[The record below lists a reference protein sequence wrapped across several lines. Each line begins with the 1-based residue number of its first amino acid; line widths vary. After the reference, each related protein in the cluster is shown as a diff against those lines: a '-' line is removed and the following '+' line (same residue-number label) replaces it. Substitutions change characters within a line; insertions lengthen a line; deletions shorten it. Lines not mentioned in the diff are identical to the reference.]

1 MKSSPKGLLFLRKY
15 RILGVERQVHPMT
28 TDPKALEDIR
38 EITELIKE
46 AVPVERIY
54 LFGSYAYGEPN
65 EDSDYDF
72 FVVIPDGGMR
82 ALDAAMEAHVSLC
95 KWKNRQ
101 MPVDILADYKSR
113 FNERSRLNTMERKI
127 HNDGVVLYERA

>member
-1 MKSSPKGLLFLRKY
+1 
-15 RILGVERQVHPMT
+15 MT
-28 TDPKALEDIR
+28 TDPQALADIR

-82 ALDAAMEAHVSLC
+82 AIDAAFQARRSFSKLGYQR
-95 KWKNRQ
+95 K
-101 MPVDILADYKSR
+101 PIDLLADYKTR

-127 HNDGVVLYERA
+127 YNDGVMLYERA

>member
-1 MKSSPKGLLFLRKY
+1 
-15 RILGVERQVHPMT
+15 MT
-28 TDPKALEDIR
+28 TDPQALADIR

-72 FVVIPDGGMR
+72 FVVIPDEGMR

-95 KWKNRQ
+95 GWKNRQ
-101 MPVDILADYKSR
+101 KPVDILADHRSR
-113 FNERSRLNTMERKI
+113 FTERSRLNTMGRKI
-127 HNDGVVLYERA
+127 YNDGVMLYERA

>member
-1 MKSSPKGLLFLRKY
+1 
-15 RILGVERQVHPMT
+15 MT
-28 TDPKALEDIR
+28 TDPQALADIQ

-95 KWKNRQ
+95 GWKNRKK
-101 MPVDILADYKSR
+101 PVDILADHRSR
-113 FNERSRLNTMERKI
+113 FAERSRLNTMERKI
-127 HNDGVVLYERA
+127 YNDGVMLYERA

>member
-1 MKSSPKGLLFLRKY
+1 
-15 RILGVERQVHPMT
+15 MT
-28 TDPKALEDIR
+28 TDPQALADIR

-54 LFGSYAYGEPN
+54 LFGSYAYGEPH

-82 ALDAAMEAHVSLC
+82 ALDAAFAARRSFSKLRPRR
-95 KWKNRQ
+95 K
-101 MPVDILADYKSR
+101 PIDLLADYQSR
-113 FNERSRLNTMERKI
+113 FDQRSKLNTMERKI
-127 HNDGVVLYERA
+127 HNDGVMLYERA